1 MALGD
6 SAYTIDMRP
15 RVRVWCARTG
25 DFLYEP
31 THPRLEEIRFC
42 ALKKWTWINASD
54 QNFESVLSLE
64 WKEKWNFVL
73 LIYFNNDGK
82 QFVLQNSK
90 HWLQLGLR
98 WMVSGTSCSLV
109 FQNSQH
115 WLQSG
120 VCLEVFRNFV
130 ISITLFGLSIWKIW
144 GYSVDM
150 FSQMQLFSCSCRAV
164 EQWMDLTHLAPE
176 GGCGGLASA
185 YLVGSWPALPSPGL
199 KQLPHQ
205 DFLCAIPTSYW
216 GQIMLRSFTM
226 QLEWED
232 RWNKGC
238 GANAQF
244 SGSGCKDPWC
254 GVPTFSWM
262 TCPWS
267 PPSQNK
273 CEWIH
278 SFTVDSRMFAC
289 LFVDE
294 FGLGCIR
301 LYLGWLPRIP
311 VYYIYALALLS
322 WNLEPQMSSLE
333 RLR

>member
-1 MALGD
+1 MAVKNLGH
-6 SAYTIDMRP
+6 
-15 RVRVWCARTG
+15 ARQQSWVPLFQSLPLVHWPPLEHG
-25 DFLYEP
+25 VVAVVFG
-31 THPRLEEIRFC
+31 RL
-42 ALKKWTWINASD
+42 N
-54 QNFESVLSLE
+54 
-64 WKEKWNFVL
+64 
-73 LIYFNNDGK
+73 G
-82 QFVLQNSK
+82 
-90 HWLQLGLR
+90 
-98 WMVSGTSCSLV
+98 
-109 FQNSQH
+109 
-115 WLQSG
+115 
-120 VCLEVFRNFV
+120 
-130 ISITLFGLSIWKIW
+130 
-144 GYSVDM
+144 
-150 FSQMQLFSCSCRAV
+150 
-164 EQWMDLTHLAPE
+164 
-176 GGCGGLASA
+176 
-185 YLVGSWPALPSPGL
+185 
-199 KQLPHQ
+199 
-205 DFLCAIPTSYW
+205 